1 MAKFLQHLIDSLQG
15 KKNSCRPN
23 TQFKVQV
30 NGLYE
35 ARRRQVTSPKITNI
49 AKYNPVDKAT

>member
-30 NGLYE
+30 NGLHE
-35 ARRRQVTSPKITNI
+35 AGNQSKDN
-49 AKYNPVDKAT
+49 KYR